1 VTTAKLEH
9 KGVDVRRIRCAILTR
24 TSTEE
29 GLDSEFNSLDAQ
41 RESGEAYVASQKLEG
56 WTALSTRYDDGGY
69 SGATLDR
76 PALQRLLADIEAAKI
91 DCVAVYKLDR
101 LTRSLLDFAKLV
113 EVFDRHNVSFV
124 SVTQHFDTSTS
135 MGRLM
140 VNILLSFAQFE
151 REITGER
158 IRDKMAATRRKG
170 KYTGGPPVL
179 GYGVDR
185 ERKRLVVN
193 PEEAELVQRIFADF
207 VKTGSTTTL
216 AQQLNQD
223 GHTTKSWTTKEGR
236 HRAGKPWNKVIVYRV
251 LNNPLYIGEVTHK
264 GEHYPGEQEPIVR
277 RRLWDQAHSILEQNS
292 RTRGVRT
299 RTKTP
304 ALLRGI
310 IRCAH
315 CGCAMGPTFTKRRGK
330 VYRYYQCIHA
340 SKHGAGSCP
349 VGTVPAGEIE
359 RAVIEQLRAV
369 FETPEVVAATVRGAR
384 EQREARLEEVTHQ
397 HTETTA
403 ALATLREEAQRLM
416 SGVFGNSA
424 LVAGRLAELTAQVE
438 AQERAVTQADQ
449 EMQALSPRVGENEI
463 IEALSSLDPL
473 WEELFPA
480 EQERIVQLLMRR
492 VEVGPDGLDLEL
504 RAEGLDSLA
513 LELRSQGREEVVA

>member
-1 VTTAKLEH
+1 MRRQDTVETAAL
-9 KGVDVRRIRCAILTR
+9 RRVRCAILTR

-41 RESGEAYVASQKLEG
+41 RESGEAYVASQKHEG
-56 WTALSTRYDDGGY
+56 WVALPTRYDDGGY

-76 PALQRLLADIEAAKI
+76 PALQRVLADIEAGKI
-91 DCVAVYKLDR
+91 DSVVVYKLDR

-113 EVFDRHNVSFV
+113 EIFDRHHVSFV

-140 VNILLSFAQFE
+140 LNILLSFAQFE
-151 REITGER
+151 REIIGDR
-158 IRDKMAATRRKG
+158 IRDKVAATKRKG

-193 PEEAELVQRIFADF
+193 AEEAALVQRIFSDF
-207 VKTGSTTTL
+207 VETGSTTTL
-216 AQQLNQD
+216 AQQLNAE
-223 GHTTKSWTTKEGR
+223 GHTTKSWTTKAGR
-236 HRAGKPWNKVIVYRV
+236 HRAGTPWNKVLIYRV
-251 LNNPLYIGEVTHK
+251 LNNPLYLGEVTHK
-264 GEHYPGEQEPIVR
+264 GQRYPGEHEAIITR
-277 RRLWDQAHSILEQNS
+277 EAWDQAHSILARNC

-315 CGCAMGPTFTKRRGK
+315 CDCSMGPSFTKRRGK
-330 VYRYYQCIHA
+330 VYRYYQCVHA
-340 SKHGAGSCP
+340 SKHGSGSCP

-359 RAVIEQLRAV
+359 RAVIEQLRSV
-369 FETPEVVAATVRGAR
+369 FEAPEVVAATVRAAQ
-384 EQREARLEEVTHQ
+384 EQREARLAEVTQQ
-397 HTETTA
+397 HTEATTA
-403 ALATLREEAQRLM
+403 LAALREEAQRLM
-416 SGVFGNSA
+416 SGVYGDSA

-438 AQERAVTQADQ
+438 EQERAATQADQ

-463 IEALSSLDPL
+463 IEALSSLDPV

-480 EQERIVQLLMRR
+480 EQERIVQLLVRR
-492 VEVGPDGLDLEL
+492 VDVGPDGLDLEL
-504 RAEGLDSLA
+504 RAEGLESLA
-513 LELRSQGREEVVA
+513 LELRSQEREEVAA